1 MPIHSVPLSKG
12 NILMDAIE
20 YYKTVFGKE
29 LMRIQNA
36 TKATIKDRIS
46 IVSFIPTKDFTRPF
60 GDHAKAF
67 DETLSKRLFLFCFFF
82 SALIDQ
88 AIHSSLRDEH
98 YYFDNIAKYPK
109 FAGLLGTYL
118 SNLHPVLLLLIAT
131 LYISSEEED
140 AATSEFQLLADF
152 FSLDYCRFLCDVY
165 PKLTGRLKGEKEQR
179 NACRAILSEISNA
192 MALLFIPQ
200 SLRPYSALKPKK
212 HLYERWVLYFSKK
225 INKRLKEYE

>member
-1 MPIHSVPLSKG
+1 
-12 NILMDAIE
+12 MDAIE

-29 LMRIQNA
+29 LIRIQNA

-46 IVSFIPTKDFTRPF
+46 IVSLIPMQDYPGSF

-67 DETLSKRLFLFCFFF
+67 NETPSKRLFLFCFFF
-82 SALIDQ
+82 SSLIDQ
-88 AIHSSLRDEH
+88 AIHSSLREEH
-98 YYFDNIAKYPK
+98 FYFDNLAKYPK

-131 LYISSEEED
+131 LYISNEEED
-140 AATSEFQLLADF
+140 AATSEFQSLADF

-179 NACRAILSEISNA
+179 NACRAILSEISAA
-192 MALLFIPQ
+192 MVLIFIPQ
-200 SLRPYSALKPKK
+200 SLRPYSDLKPEK

-225 INKRLKEYE
+225 INKRFKEYE

>member
-1 MPIHSVPLSKG
+1 
-12 NILMDAIE
+12 MDAIE

-29 LMRIQNA
+29 LIRIQNA

-46 IVSFIPTKDFTRPF
+46 IVSLIPMQDYPGSF

-67 DETLSKRLFLFCFFF
+67 NETPSKRLFLFCFFF

-88 AIHSSLRDEH
+88 AIHSGLGEEH
-98 YYFDNIAKYPK
+98 SYFDDLAKYPK
-109 FAGLLGTYL
+109 FAGLLGSYFT
-118 SNLHPVLLLLIAT
+118 NLHPVLLLLITT

-140 AATSEFQLLADF
+140 AATSEFQFLADF

-165 PKLTGRLKGEKEQR
+165 PKLTGRLKSEKEQR

-192 MALLFIPQ
+192 MALIFIPQ
-200 SLRPYSALKPKK
+200 SLRPYSDLKPKK
-212 HLYERWVLYFSKK
+212 HLYEKWVLYFSNK
-225 INKRLKEYE
+225 INKKLKEYE